1 MKFLCIPCDEKM
13 ETQVDGIM
21 PEEKKNLVM
30 KFKCK
35 KCGHSIAMLTNKL
48 ETEFVSKL
56 GVQVNTTAAEAAGT
70 PLGVVSGALAEGKEE
85 LKKGA
90 PAEDNIEWTED
101 AKERIQRVPF
111 FVRNMAKKT
120 VLSFAKERGITV
132 IDGKLMDE
140 VREKVGM

>member
-13 ETQVDGIM
+13 ETQTEGIM

-30 KFKCK
+30 KFKCE
-35 KCGHSIAMLTNKL
+35 KCGHSIAMLTNKF

-56 GVQVNTTAAEAAGT
+56 GVQVNTTAAEAAGS
-70 PLGVVSGALAEGKEE
+70 PLGVGSGGIAEGKEE

-90 PAEDNIEWTED
+90 PTEGNIEWTDD

-111 FVRNMAKKT
+111 FVRNMAKET
-120 VLSFAKERGITV
+120 VLEFAKERGITV

>member
-1 MKFLCIPCDEKM
+1 MRFLCIPCDEKM

-21 PEEKKNLVM
+21 PEEKQNLAM

-35 KCGHSIAMLTNKL
+35 KCGHSIAMLTNKF
-48 ETEFVSKL
+48 ETEIVSKL
-56 GVQVNTTAAEAAGT
+56 GVQMGGTAAEATAA
-70 PLGVVSGALAEGKEE
+70 PMGVMAGALAEGKDE

-90 PAEDNIEWTED
+90 PSEEDIEWTEE
-101 AKERIQRVPF
+101 AKQRIQKVPF

-120 VLSFAKERGITV
+120 VLNFAKEKGITV
-132 IDGKLMDE
+132 IDAKLMDE